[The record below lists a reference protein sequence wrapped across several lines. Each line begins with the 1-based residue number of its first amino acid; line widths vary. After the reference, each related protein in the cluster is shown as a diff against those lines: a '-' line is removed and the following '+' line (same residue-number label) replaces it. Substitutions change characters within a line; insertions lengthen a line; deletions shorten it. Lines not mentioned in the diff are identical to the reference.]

1 MMIRRLVQLHAGLVL
16 FGVSTAMMVRS
27 DLGLNP
33 WDVFHQGVADQTPLS
48 LGTVIILVGG
58 IVLLLWIPLRER
70 PGIGTI
76 SNMILIGIAADAA
89 LWLIPEIPL
98 LHLRALLLAGGIIL
112 NGIATS
118 LYIGAGLG
126 AGPRDG
132 LMTGLSRRTGWSIR
146 AVRTGIEVSVL
157 ALGWLLGGTFGV
169 GTILFA
175 VAIGPIVHATLPFFT
190 LRDAGTGEEGAGKA

>member
-58 IVLLLWIPLRER
+58 IVLLLWIPLPER

-76 SNMILIGIAADAA
+76 SNMILIGIVADAA

-190 LRDAGTGEEGAGKA
+190 LRDAGTGEEGAGNA